1 MPRLLPGIP
10 MPRRS
15 LLAPL
20 ALFGAFAVAYNLAV
34 FVHEGG
40 HFLASLLVSGAGARR
55 WELLVHPFSVSY
67 VWMDDWSRL
76 GDTGRAWI
84 LAGGMLTGIVVGGAA
99 VPVALR
105 RAPGSFSSLLAW
117 SFVACSGMLNGLYL
131 LTALLVPWGDV
142 GALFGLGLPGW
153 AAVVVGLPVAG
164 VWLWADVRLLRSCGL
179 ASPDVPWPLLRSVLG
194 AVIYPGF
201 IVAWQVFVETEPAVP
216 LAVYLLYA
224 AAVALWMA
232 AALPPARRSAQDL
245 GVVEVGTVARLLL
258 AGLAVS
264 AALLAV
270 GPVTLGG

>member
-1 MPRLLPGIP
+1 MCRHLPAFP

-105 RAPGSFSSLLAW
+105 RVPGSLSSLLAW

-164 VWLWADVRLLRSCGL
+164 VWLWADARLLRSCGL
-179 ASPDVPWPLLRSVLG
+179 SAPNVPWPLSRSVLG
-194 AVIYPGF
+194 AVSYPGL
-201 IVAWQVFVETEPAVP
+201 IVAWQVFVESEPAVP

-224 AAVALWMA
+224 AAVAVWMA
-232 AALPPARRSAQDL
+232 AALPAARRSAEDL
-245 GVVEVGTVARLLL
+245 GTVEVGTVARLLL
-258 AGLAVS
+258 AGLVVS
-264 AALLAV
+264 AALLAA